1 MKNLKFWK
9 KKKTTTKKNKQKK
22 TNKQTTVFWDMVDRL
37 ASARLASFFLS

>member
-9 KKKTTTKKNKQKK
+9 KKKQQKK
-22 TNKQTTVFWDMVDRL
+22 QTKQTNKQTTVFWDMVDRL